1 MDKRTVKRNRPIATL
16 LQWFT
21 ERRKGK
27 VTESRNGMQDRFNG
41 QSWNDQKKILMAFL
55 QSIKSD
61 REWAYRKI
69 SYYWD
74 DSFIPLVKEL
84 WETYHEWQCALPII
98 LHFPISYLQE
108 NIDSFSKGRRYFYL
122 CKRFAESKTP
132 FTIDKE
138 KLNPE
143 DLISIKQMMNEP
155 ITDAEALET
164 FFFVIRSMFVD
175 NLQGYHNHRKK
186 KGLLPVFTGSDYI
199 SYPHPFIFSD
209 IPYFQILSH
218 QLTQAGCDKAVREF
232 HKWDCAVSD
241 RVQRSEEYFKL
252 HERLTERKTDPITY
266 SLILTDIVK
275 AYTYKMIPGIFKSES
290 DHFNYRPYTFAIVN
304 LSPPEF
310 SFVSDY
316 NSDTLQEILN
326 GKTEKPDNYVNP
338 IMSEQQLC
346 QIKEENPDF
355 EKLINK
361 FSLKIDDMT
370 KGE

>member
-1 MDKRTVKRNRPIATL
+1 
-16 LQWFT
+16 
-21 ERRKGK
+21 
-27 VTESRNGMQDRFNG
+27 
-41 QSWNDQKKILMAFL
+41 MAFL

-175 NLQGYHNHRKK
+175 NLQGYHNGREKK
-186 KGLLPVFTGSDYI
+186 RLLPVPSSLASTHAGRMRQSCARI
-199 SYPHPFIFSD
+199 SQMGLCGIGPCTAKRRV
-209 IPYFQILSH
+209 L
-218 QLTQAGCDKAVREF
+218 QAA
-232 HKWDCAVSD
+232 
-241 RVQRSEEYFKL
+241 
-252 HERLTERKTDPITY
+252 
-266 SLILTDIVK
+266 
-275 AYTYKMIPGIFKSES
+275 
-290 DHFNYRPYTFAIVN
+290 
-304 LSPPEF
+304 
-310 SFVSDY
+310 
-316 NSDTLQEILN
+316 
-326 GKTEKPDNYVNP
+326 
-338 IMSEQQLC
+338 
-346 QIKEENPDF
+346 
-355 EKLINK
+355 
-361 FSLKIDDMT
+361 
-370 KGE
+370 